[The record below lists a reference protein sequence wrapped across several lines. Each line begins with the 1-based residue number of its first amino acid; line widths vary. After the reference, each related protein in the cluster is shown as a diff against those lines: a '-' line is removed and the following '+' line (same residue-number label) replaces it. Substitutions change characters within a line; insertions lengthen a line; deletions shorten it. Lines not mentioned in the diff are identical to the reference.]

1 MGRHPLGA
9 LGLFSQPSK
18 PESTGL
24 GVGGPITS
32 TLPGPAWAPTPAQGP
47 EKGSQPKSG
56 RLEGMNGPSFS
67 FFYFSLISS
76 FVLLVRIQP
85 PDSIMTYIHNISLLF
100 GILLL

>member
-1 MGRHPLGA
+1 MGCHPLGA

-32 TLPGPAWAPTPAQGP
+32 TLPGPAWAPTPAQGT